1 MTLTTTMIEL
11 NEGDVT
17 QCSVLLTSKKSRTI
31 LLNRPLGYEREYC
44 EVAGIPFHIQ
54 VAEL

>member
-44 EVAGIPFHIQ
+44 EVADIPFHIQ